1 MNKTNNKSDSGK
13 MLLDETVQE
22 VEKTKKIVDLK
33 VIIFYF
39 LLIGLFL
46 IIVFFL

>member
-1 MNKTNNKSDSGK
+1 MNKTDNKSDSGK
-13 MLLDETVQE
+13 VLLDVTADE

-33 VIIFYF
+33 VIILYF
-39 LLIGLFL
+39 LLICLFL